1 MKKVIILLQA
11 GKGLDR
17 RDLEKIEGSTFDTQE
32 ELLDAIHPT
41 GREMF
46 LNNEIQVWTETDF
59 MDAWN
64 NTDDDSTEI
73 EIMDTFL
80 GYANIKFV

>member
-1 MKKVIILLQA
+1 MKNVIILLKA
-11 GKGLDR
+11 GTGLDR
-17 RDLEKIEGSTFDTQE
+17 TDLEKIQGQTFNAQE
-32 ELLDAIHPT
+32 DLLDAIHST

-64 NTDDDSTEI
+64 NTDDDSTELDI
-73 EIMDTFL
+73 KISFI
-80 GYANIKFV
+80 GFSKIKFT